1 MTKSNKRPSLLRLFR
16 SKQKIDEHWKRH
28 HQMQK
33 EHYELLRSYGNSR
46 KQLITVDG
54 KVYRIAVEIPSGIWN
69 DPRLEVEYIGEST
82 EIQKL
87 VTNDLA

>member
-1 MTKSNKRPSLLRLFR
+1 LTISENENVLKGSTSL
-16 SKQKIDEHWKRH
+16 EH
-28 HQMQK
+28 
-33 EHYELLRSYGNSR
+33 R

-54 KVYRIAVEIPSGIWN
+54 KMYRITVEIPPGIWK

>member
-16 SKQKIDEHWKRH
+16 DKQKIDEHWKRH
-28 HQMQK
+28 CQMQK

-54 KVYRIAVEIPSGIWN
+54 KLYRIGVEIPSGIWN

>member
-1 MTKSNKRPSLLRLFR
+1 MAKSNKRPSLLRLFR
-16 SKQKIDEHWKRH
+16 SKQKIDDHWRKH
-28 HQMQK
+28 HQMQQ
-33 EHYELLRSYGNSR
+33 EHFQLLRAHGNTG

-54 KVYRIAVEIPSGIWN
+54 KVYQISVKISSGIWN
-69 DPRLEVEYIGEST
+69 DPRLEVEYIGESA

>member
-16 SKQKIDEHWKRH
+16 NKQKIDEHWRKHR
-28 HQMQK
+28 QMQQ
-33 EHYELLRSYGNSR
+33 EHFELLRSHGNAR

-54 KVYRIAVEIPSGIWN
+54 KVYRISVEIPSGIWN

>member
-16 SKQKIDEHWKRH
+16 SKQKIDEHQKKYR
-28 HQMQK
+28 QMQR

-54 KVYRIAVEIPSGIWN
+54 KVYRITVEIPSGIWN

>member
-16 SKQKIDEHWKRH
+16 SKQKIDEHWERH
-28 HQMQK
+28 RQMQK

-46 KQLITVDG
+46 KQLITIDG
-54 KVYRIAVEIPSGIWN
+54 KVYRIAVEIPSAIWN